1 MTSRALPLAAA
12 LLALAL
18 PCGSARADTLQAAGD
33 VLENVPPAISSA
45 VRAAGP
51 EKPLNPQGGF
61 MGEKAPEKPKYVYV
75 KDSDG
80 VEYVCRLE
88 DLKKLEELSEEEKS
102 KCMVPPGSA

>member
-1 MTSRALPLAAA
+1 M
-12 LLALAL
+12 
-18 PCGSARADTLQAAGD
+18 
-33 VLENVPPAISSA
+33 E
-45 VRAAGP
+45 
-51 EKPLNPQGGF
+51 
-61 MGEKAPEKPKYVYV
+61 EKAPEKPKYVYV